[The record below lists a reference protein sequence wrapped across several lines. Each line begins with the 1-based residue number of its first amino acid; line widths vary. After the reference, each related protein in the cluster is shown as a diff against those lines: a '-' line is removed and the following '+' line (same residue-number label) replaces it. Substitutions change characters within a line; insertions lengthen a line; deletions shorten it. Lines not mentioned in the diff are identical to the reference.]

1 MSYKTWR
8 RYLRFWRTNVEADVD
23 DELRFHFDERIASL
37 TSQGL
42 EPAAARAQ
50 AEREFG
56 DVAAVRNGLR
66 AIGHRREMSRQH
78 AERWDRLRQDLV
90 YSMRSLARARGLA
103 LTIVVT
109 MALGIGANA
118 TLFSLL
124 DRVFLRMPGGIAQPE
139 QVRRLYWL
147 GRGPNNSPIAIAHF
161 SMPLYRAVREAADTA
176 AELTI
181 FRQDKLRLG
190 DGGQNAPTVLVQY
203 AGPEYFRVL
212 GVRPAVGRFFTPDE
226 EAIEAGKPVAVVS
239 HAFWRSRLGGA
250 SDILGRN
257 LTINGMRLTVVGV
270 TPAEFSGPDLDAI
283 EIWLPL
289 GAFNGFGARNDG
301 RPPWYRQT
309 SLYAFEVVARPAT
322 GATASALEARA
333 TVGLRQAFLEEKR
346 RDTTSRVLT
355 GSLIA
360 ARGPESPAQET
371 LISTRLGGVVLIV
384 LLIACANVAN
394 LLLARGAQRR
404 REIAVRTALGI
415 DQAGVIRL
423 LLVESVLLALAAGAV
438 ALIVAAT
445 GGGLLRALLFP
456 DIQWKASPL
465 DWRVGAFTVV
475 IALAAGIAAGLFP
488 AIQSSRPDVVSA
500 LKGGAREG
508 PIRRSR
514 LRSALVVSQSALSV
528 VLLVGAALFVRSLR
542 NVRALDLGFDMERLM
557 FVSVREEDGARAASA
572 ATRTS
577 NLSLL
582 ATRLTQVPGIERV
595 ALASM
600 APMYGFSFNNVFY
613 QTGDTLPRAA
623 DGLPGATGVSPE
635 FFAVTGLRLVRGRGF
650 EPNDPKGPNGVLVV
664 NEALVRSAWPNGE
677 AVGKCLRLAKPT
689 SPCATIVGVV
699 EDSRRSQLI
708 EEAVRQVYVPVAD
721 TGFYSAGTVIVRV
734 PPARSLAAEMA
745 ARREVAAL
753 VPGAEADVKRMTV
766 VLDPQYRP
774 WRLGASL
781 FSAFGLLALLVAA
794 VGVYSTVSNAVGQR
808 RHEFGV
814 RMALGARAED
824 VVALVVGGGVRTVAL
839 GVVVGALL
847 ALAAGRLVASLLY
860 GTTPH
865 DPVALLTVS
874 MILMLVAAVASMV
887 PAWRA
892 SRVDPV
898 EALRAD

>member
-1 MSYKTWR
+1 MSKNTWR
-8 RYLRFWRTNVEADVD
+8 RYLRFWRTNVDADID
-23 DELRFHFDERIASL
+23 DELRFHFDERIESL
-37 TSQGL
+37 TSHGL
-42 EPAAARAQ
+42 DPAAARAR

-56 DVAAVRNGLR
+56 DLATVRQGLR
-66 AIGHRREMSRQH
+66 AIGQRREMSRQH
-78 AERWDRLRQDLV
+78 AERWDRMRQDLTF
-90 YSMRSLARARGLA
+90 SLRSLARARGLA

-109 MALGIGANA
+109 LALGIGANA

-124 DRVFLRMPGGIAQPE
+124 DRVFLRMPGGVAQPE
-139 QVRRLYWL
+139 QLRRFYWL
-147 GRGPNNSPIAIAHF
+147 GQGPNQSHIAIAHF
-161 SMPLYRAVREAADTA
+161 SVPLFRAVREAADTVA
-176 AELTI
+176 DLTI
-181 FRQDKLRLG
+181 YRQDKLRLG

-212 GVRPAVGRFFTPDE
+212 GVRPAVGRLFSGDE
-226 EAIEAGKPVAVVS
+226 EAIEAAKPVAVVS
-239 HAFWRSRLGGA
+239 HAFWRNRLGGA
-250 SDILGRN
+250 SDVLGRG
-257 LTINGMRLTVVGV
+257 LTINRMRLTIVGV
-270 TPAEFSGPDLDAI
+270 APADFSGPDLDAI
-283 EIWLPL
+283 EVWLPL
-289 GAFNGFGARNDG
+289 GAFNGFGARDDG
-301 RPPWYRQT
+301 RPPWYQQT
-309 SLYAFEVVARPAT
+309 TLYAFQVVGRPAT
-322 GATASALEARA
+322 RAAVSSLEARA
-333 TVGLRQAFLEEKR
+333 TVGLRHAFLEQKR
-346 RDTTSRVLT
+346 RDSTSSVLT
-355 GSLIA
+355 GPLIA

-371 LISTRLGGVVLIV
+371 LISTRLGGVALIV

-394 LLLARGAQRR
+394 LLLARGVQRR

-415 DQAGVIRL
+415 DRSGVIRL

-438 ALIVAAT
+438 ALLVAAT

-456 DIQWKASPL
+456 DIQWKGGPL

-488 AIQSSRPDVVSA
+488 AIQSSRPDLVSA

-508 PIRRSR
+508 VRRSP

-557 FVSVREEDGARAASA
+557 FVSVQEGEGARRASA

-577 NLSLL
+577 NLRLL
-582 ATRLTQVPGIERV
+582 ATRLTQVSGVERV

-613 QTGDTLPRAA
+613 QSGDTLPRAA

-635 FFAVTGLRLVRGRGF
+635 FFAATGLRVLRGRGF
-650 EPNDPKGPNGVLVV
+650 EGNDPKGPNGVLVV
-664 NEALVRSAWPNGE
+664 NEALARSAWPNGD
-677 AVGKCLRLAKPT
+677 ALGKCLRLSKPT
-689 SPCATIVGVV
+689 APCATIVGIV

-734 PPARSLAAEMA
+734 PPGRSLAAEMA
-745 ARREVAAL
+745 ARREVPAL
-753 VPGAEADVKRMTV
+753 LPGAEAEVKRMAV

-794 VGVYSTVSNAVGQR
+794 VGVYSTVSNTVGQR
-808 RHEFGV
+808 RQEFGV
-814 RMALGARAED
+814 RVALGARAED
-824 VVALVVGGGVRTVAL
+824 VVALVVGGGVRVVAF
-839 GVVVGALL
+839 GVAVGALL

-865 DPVALLTVS
+865 DPVALIAVS
-874 MILMLVAAVASMV
+874 MILMVVAAVASMV

-892 SRVDPV
+892 SRLDPV
-898 EALRAD
+898 EALRAE